1 MTYATKHGATAEIAQ
16 AIGEE
21 LQEMGFDTEVH
32 PVKEAYDVGSFDA
45 VILGSAIY
53 NRKWLRE
60 AMRFGKRHAAELR
73 EKPVWLFGS
82 GPIGTAATRKS
93 FEGSESPSDLERRFW
108 AQESVMF
115 SGRLRPG
122 DVGWLARRR
131 ARKAAGPGNMFG
143 DWRNLEGVRMWAR
156 DIGTGLQEA
165 RAASPKG
172 ESLLVG
178 FRELVRRSL
187 PPLRVPKASPAG
199 GERAVPDPR
208 PRAPAPSRVGTG
220 SPAGRETVLTDRDMD
235 PSVDLRTGESLVVRL
250 METPETGFRWAIDTV
265 DPAVLYL
272 RRDDLV
278 KDPDPNVIEG
288 TLRHFEFIAS
298 RPGKCKLVLKLWD
311 ESIGEESI
319 EEQYTVA
326 VRIR

>member
-1 MTYATKHGATAEIAQ
+1 MPATARKGAARVVKRCPATKPIAVT
-16 AIGEE
+16 
-21 LQEMGFDTEVH
+21 L
-32 PVKEAYDVGSFDA
+32 
-45 VILGSAIY
+45 L
-53 NRKWLRE
+53 
-60 AMRFGKRHAAELR
+60 
-73 EKPVWLFGS
+73 
-82 GPIGTAATRKS
+82 
-93 FEGSESPSDLERRFW
+93 
-108 AQESVMF
+108 
-115 SGRLRPG
+115 
-122 DVGWLARRR
+122 
-131 ARKAAGPGNMFG
+131 
-143 DWRNLEGVRMWAR
+143 
-156 DIGTGLQEA
+156 DIGVIDP
-165 RAASPKG
+165 SP
-172 ESLLVG
+172 LN
-178 FRELVRRSL
+178 R
-187 PPLRVPKASPAG
+187 
-199 GERAVPDPR
+199 
-208 PRAPAPSRVGTG
+208 
-220 SPAGRETVLTDRDMD
+220 PAGRETVLTDRDMD